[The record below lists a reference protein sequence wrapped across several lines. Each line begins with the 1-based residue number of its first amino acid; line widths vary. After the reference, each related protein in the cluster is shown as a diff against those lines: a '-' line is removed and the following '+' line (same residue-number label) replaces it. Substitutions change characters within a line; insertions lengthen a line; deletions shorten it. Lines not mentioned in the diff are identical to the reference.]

1 MLIMLLEEKTMQETR
16 TIEMD
21 PDVFDRISWSK
32 RVVRFMGLGEVL
44 MDVEKTRMK
53 FSIRKKGKVTH
64 SFPSLEQFERFAT
77 HSMDRYAACQPV
89 TVSLRTAYASKSR
102 PW

>member
-1 MLIMLLEEKTMQETR
+1 MQETR

-21 PDVFDRISWSK
+21 PDVSARISWSA
-32 RVVRFMGLGEVL
+32 RVVRFMGLGEVM
-44 MDVEKTRMK
+44 MDVEKTRMR
-53 FSIRKKGKVTH
+53 FSIRKKGMVTH

-77 HSMDRYAACQPV
+77 NTMDRHAACQPV
-89 TVSLRTAYASKSR
+89 TASLRTAYASQSR